1 MGHVRRRNFLL
12 KHVTEGKVEGWIE
25 VTGRRGR
32 RRKEL
37 LYNIKEKR
45 GYWKLKK
52 DALDLTVWR
61 SRFGPDLR
69 LETE

>member
-1 MGHVRRRNFLL
+1 M
-12 KHVTEGKVEGWIE
+12 KHVTGGKVEGWIE

-37 LYNIKEKR
+37 LYDIKEKR
-45 GYWKLKK
+45 GYWKLEK
-52 DALDLTVWR
+52 DALDLTVWG